1 MKGPLIQLWKV
12 NADGFPKLFIGVLSF
27 IPYRPIL
34 GHDVVRLVEK
44 ENFVTIRLS
53 KYMEF

>member
-1 MKGPLIQLWKV
+1 
-12 NADGFPKLFIGVLSF
+12 
-27 IPYRPIL
+27 L